1 MFDAVLEHIYLSCIA
16 FGFVGAALHLSNT
29 EEKVSARYAMA
40 YLVTGMTMANLLA
53 PHLFKILT
61 VLPLEV
67 IATGV
72 GATGKHWFAILELA
86 FSKLDLL
93 GKTKNE

>member
-1 MFDAVLEHIYLSCIA
+1 MLDAVFEHIYLSCIA
-16 FGFVGAALHLSNT
+16 FGFVGAALHLANT
-29 EEKVSARYAMA
+29 EEKISAKYAIR

-61 VLPLEV
+61 MFPLEV
-67 IATGV
+67 ISTGV
-72 GATGKHWFAILELA
+72 GATGKHWFSLLELA
-86 FSKLDLL
+86 FRKLDLL